1 MQDLPTQ
8 KGHSLVCQVSAGC
21 RSSPGRLETDDDLIW
36 GRGVARE
43 QALVEGVSAGV
54 EGEKAKGEGPASGSS
69 SLATP

>member
-54 EGEKAKGEGPASGSS
+54 EGERAKESGSS